1 MSKSIKKF
9 DKYLE
14 EVSIKGNPG
23 IPSEGSKDD
32 NDRNYLSDIESR
44 KSQELGGID
53 RRDRRDMEVGQ
64 LGFKIMN
71 LSRKSHDLSY
81 SKKDEL
87 EKLAKQVIIAEFGDL
102 LEDVELIVKLVGS
115 GSDVKDFMDQ
125 EKEESEMETPPSL
138 EEITDPE
145 LINKIHKAKIAN
157 NIIQGESKNTKHI
170 LHSDFIKSEL
180 NRIFGEDKGK
190 EIFEIWDE
198 ISKIADKMDWYIPID
213 IKSDMM
219 RNTPEGMAGANSV
232 SWEKKEDNDNEEEEE
247 EKDVL
252 KLDDIKDEDSEQE
265 EQEDFGY
272 TPVVK
277 AVGIDFPMLIHEA
290 VKGIYELIA
299 SIMLPG
305 EGSTEQEISDAEAVK
320 MNVTSFEDEA
330 EDFRYGPE
338 LASDFRDFINVNSVY
353 EKYPNI
359 RAYVFG
365 KMCDPNYMNE
375 SDFLR
380 LFRGILNKTT
390 EARRWVDR
398 IISEIVSEFEQYER
412 EVSEYDNEDIF
423 SNNYDEEQDDE
434 IEVEYPTSQ
443 EETKG
448 GEELDYSKMNKR
460 DLQEIIDNA
469 LDKGD
474 YDTVSKA
481 SQFLE
486 NIIYK
491 FKK

>member
-1 MSKSIKKF
+1 MSKGIKKF

-23 IPSEGSKDD
+23 IPGEGYKND
-32 NDRNYLSDIESR
+32 NDKNYLSDIETR

-53 RRDRRDMEVGQ
+53 RRGRMDVD
-64 LGFKIMN
+64 LGEKLSKIMQ
-71 LSRKSHDLSY
+71 LSRESHKLSY

-87 EKLAKQVIIAEFGDL
+87 EKLAKRVVMSEFGDL
-102 LEDVELIVKLVGS
+102 LDGVELIIKLVGN
-115 GSDVKDFMDQ
+115 GSDVKKFMDQ
-125 EKEESEMETPPSL
+125 EKEDSENTPPPSL
-138 EEITDPE
+138 EQITDQD

-170 LHSDFIKSEL
+170 LHSSFIKSEL

-198 ISKIADKMDWYIPID
+198 ISKIADTLDWLIPVD
-213 IKSDMM
+213 IKSSMM
-219 RNTPEGMAGANSV
+219 KNVPSGMAGANSV
-232 SWEKKEDNDNEEEEE
+232 SWEKKEENDE
-247 EKDVL
+247 DVL
-252 KLDDIKDEDSEQE
+252 KFDDMEEDSEQE
-265 EQEDFGY
+265 DQEDFGY

-277 AVGIDFPMLIHEA
+277 AVGIDFPMLIHET
-290 VKGIYELIA
+290 VKGIYELIS

-305 EGSTEQEISDAEAVK
+305 EGSSEQEISDAETVK
-320 MNVTSFEDEA
+320 MNITSFDDEA

-338 LASDFRDFINVNSVY
+338 LASDFRDFINVNSAY

-380 LFRGILNKTT
+380 LFRGILNKTQ
-390 EARRWVDR
+390 EARKWIDR
-398 IISEIVSEFEQYER
+398 IIAVIVSEFEQYER
-412 EVSEYDNEDIF
+412 EVSEYDN
-423 SNNYDEEQDDE
+423 DD
-434 IEVEYPTSQ
+434 VFMDDNDDDHDDTPTSNTQ
-443 EETKG
+443 SNDNG
-448 GEELDYSKMNKR
+448 QLDYSKMRKN
-460 DLQEIIDNA
+460 DLQQIIDDA
-469 LDKGD
+469 LDSGD

-481 SQFLE
+481 SKFLE
-486 NIIYK
+486 NVIYK